1 MKKKC
6 LSCGVQFAL
15 SGSGKRQKY
24 CPKCARRGMVPGR
37 GLPGSKLLKTKAAKI
52 ASEAELGSFALAQI
66 RAQKS
71 PVSFTTPQGDRVRI
85 CLSDCEDRKGGRSI
99 GGSTS
104 RS

>member
-52 ASEAELGSFALAQI
+52 ASEAELGSFELRKVLSASLPPKAI
-66 RAQKS
+66 GYEFAC
-71 PVSFTTPQGDRVRI
+71 PIARI
-85 CLSDCEDRKGGRSI
+85 ERGGRSI